1 MWSITPCYKYYL
13 MYHTRLVCHL
23 PCHTCC
29 RISSAMSHSV
39 IFCILVQILAI
50 GILKLTNMLS
60 VTVTI
65 KSGQKRNSGN
75 DEEKKVQLLKLTNVK
90 SVTVT
95 M

>member
-13 MYHTRLVCHL
+13 MYHTHSVCHL

-50 GILKLTNMLS
+50 GILKLTNVLS
-60 VTVTI
+60 VSVMI
-65 KSGQKRNSGN
+65 KSDQKRNSRN
-75 DEEKKVQLLKLTNVK
+75 EKEEKV
-90 SVTVT
+90 
-95 M
+95 